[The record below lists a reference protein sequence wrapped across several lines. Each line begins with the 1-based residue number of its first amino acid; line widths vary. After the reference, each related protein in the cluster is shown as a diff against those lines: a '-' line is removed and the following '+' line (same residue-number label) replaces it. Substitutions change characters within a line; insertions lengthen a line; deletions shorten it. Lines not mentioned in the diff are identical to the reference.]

1 MQDVETKLRRLRE
14 VASGTEMVA
23 RGLEV
28 ILRGLKGL
36 KIPPP
41 GEMKLNSLSVYCN
54 ERFYKHFLFINPH
67 NYFYVSAAYNRKSL
81 YRNKQLKVIHFQM
94 EKQENLLYFFPD
106 KVFKG
111 NTHRLITIQIEH

>member
-23 RGLEV
+23 RGLKV

-36 KIPPP
+36 KSPQP
-41 GEMKLNSLSVYCN
+41 GEIKLNSLSVYCN

-81 YRNKQLKVIHFQM
+81 YRNKQLKVIYFQM
-94 EKQENLLYFFPD
+94 EKNKNISFIFSLRKFSR
-106 KVFKG
+106 VI
-111 NTHRLITIQIEH
+111 LID